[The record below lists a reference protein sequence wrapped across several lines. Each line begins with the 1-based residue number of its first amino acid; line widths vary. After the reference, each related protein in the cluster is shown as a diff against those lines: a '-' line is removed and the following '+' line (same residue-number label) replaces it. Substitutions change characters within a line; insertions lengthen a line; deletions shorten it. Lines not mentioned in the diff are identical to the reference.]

1 MTDEVIAGDAPAK
14 LNLALVVGPLRPD
27 GKHEIVTVLQ
37 RLDLADRIEV
47 RRADT
52 VAVEGFEGDT
62 IVGAA
67 LNLLLVETGATL
79 AVRLE
84 KRIPVAAGLGGGSSD
99 AAATLRLGNTL
110 LGEPVSDERLHVLAA
125 ALGADVPFFLTSG
138 PQLGTA
144 DGSEVVPLSLPQSYV
159 VLLVLGAG
167 EKKTSTADVYGRF
180 DQRGGATGFDVRRE
194 QLLRVL
200 GAVKDSYDLAALPAN
215 DLARSGLADR
225 LLELGAFRAD
235 VTGAG
240 PAVYGL
246 FDDDEQAIA
255 ASEALADDARTWV
268 TRPRL

>member
-167 EKKTSTADVYGRF
+167 ERKTSTADMYARF
-180 DQRGGATGFDVRRE
+180 DARNGADGFGERRTG
-194 QLLRVL
+194 LLRVADCL
-200 GAVKDSYDLAALPAN
+200 ESHGDLASLPPNDLAASSFAGQLRA
-215 DLARSGLADR
+215 
-225 LLELGAFRAD
+225 LGAFRAD

-240 PAVYGL
+240 PVVYGL
-246 FDDDEQAIA
+246 FDDVGQAHA
-255 ASEALADDARTWV
+255 ASDALAAKARTWV
-268 TRPRL
+268 TRPRW